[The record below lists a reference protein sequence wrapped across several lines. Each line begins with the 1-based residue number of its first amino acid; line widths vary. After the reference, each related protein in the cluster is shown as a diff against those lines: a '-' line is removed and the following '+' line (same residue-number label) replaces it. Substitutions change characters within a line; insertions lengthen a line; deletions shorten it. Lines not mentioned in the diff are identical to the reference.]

1 MAVPPHVAEIRALVG
16 DRLLLLPAVCAV
28 VVDDRGEVL
37 LHRRAD
43 TGGWALPGGIV
54 DPGEQPA
61 DAVVREICEETGVR
75 VVPDRVTGVYL
86 SPEVRYANGDR
97 AQYVVTAFACTPRP
111 GDVPRVAD
119 DESLEVGY
127 HPLDALP
134 ELPRGHLERLG
145 HAVAARGRAHFDLA
159 GGSTTTRA

>member
-16 DRLLLLPAVCAV
+16 HRLLLLPSVCALV
-28 VVDDRGEVL
+28 LDGRRRLL
-37 LHRRAD
+37 LHRRSD
-43 TGGWALPGGIV
+43 TGRWALLGGII

-61 DAVVREICEETGVR
+61 DAAVREVLEETGVR

-86 SPEVRYANGDR
+86 TPEVRYANADR
-97 AQYVVTAFACTPRP
+97 AQYVVTTFACTPRP
-111 GDVPRVAD
+111 GDAPRVAD

-134 ELPRGHLERLG
+134 DLSRDHRERIDD
-145 HAVAARGRAHFDLA
+145 ALA
-159 GGSTTTRA
+159 GRDAASFRPPRR